1 MSRPKPI
8 VIVGASA
15 AGLSAAQTLRGRGYD
30 GLLTLIGDEQQLPYD
45 RPPLSKQILA
55 GTWTPDKIVLASD
68 AGLDKLDAELL
79 LGRSAVGLDVA
90 ERGVVLDV
98 GQRIDFDALII
109 ATGVVPRSLPGAELA
124 GVHLLRTLDD
134 ALSLRAHLLGR
145 PRVVVVGAGFL
156 GTEIAAVA
164 RGMGLDVTLVDPRP
178 APMQPQLGDRIGAV
192 VADLHTDHGTSLRCS
207 VGVRRFIAAAT
218 RVTGVELTDG
228 SVLDADLVV
237 LAVGAS
243 PAVGWLAGSGLP
255 LGDGVQCDAHCR
267 VAPQIYAAGDVASWY
282 NNHFH
287 TRMRVE
293 HRVNATEQAM
303 AVAGNLLGD
312 NSAYA
317 PVPYFWSDQY
327 DARIQAYGIFPPEA
341 EMTVLQG
348 DLASRRFV
356 ANYSHHGTVVG
367 VLGWN
372 SPRELRAL
380 RQLVVDRA
388 PSPRFRSAPAS
399 TTKVS

>member
-1 MSRPKPI
+1 M
-8 VIVGASA
+8 
-15 AGLSAAQTLRGRGYD
+15 
-30 GLLTLIGDEQQLPYD
+30 
-45 RPPLSKQILA
+45 
-55 GTWTPDKIVLASD
+55 
-68 AGLDKLDAELL
+68 
-79 LGRSAVGLDVA
+79 
-90 ERGVVLDV
+90 
-98 GQRIDFDALII
+98 
-109 ATGVVPRSLPGAELA
+109 
-124 GVHLLRTLDD
+124 
-134 ALSLRAHLLGR
+134 
-145 PRVVVVGAGFL
+145 
-156 GTEIAAVA
+156 
-164 RGMGLDVTLVDPRP
+164 
-178 APMQPQLGDRIGAV
+178 
-192 VADLHTDHGTSLRCS
+192 
-207 VGVRRFIAAAT
+207 
-218 RVTGVELTDG
+218 
-228 SVLDADLVV
+228 
-237 LAVGAS
+237 
-243 PAVGWLAGSGLP
+243 GWLAGSGLP

-356 ANYSHHGTVVG
+356 ASYSHHGTVVG

-380 RQLVVDRA
+380 RANWWSTARHLPGSGLR
-388 PSPRFRSAPAS
+388 PLRPPRSADSQPS
-399 TTKVS
+399 HPNGKQT